1 MAAPAPRCD
10 GQRWRDG
17 RRPAPGGAAILVNSE
32 SFSQAKAA
40 RATHIGTRRFH
51 QMNQHPSKDAVIVV
65 VGAPQ
70 HQPTNLSD
78 SLSLAGLVMNP
89 ERLRR

>member
-10 GQRWRDG
+10 GQRLT

-51 QMNQHPSKDAVIVV
+51 QMNQHPSKM
-65 VGAPQ
+65 Q
-70 HQPTNLSD
+70 
-78 SLSLAGLVMNP
+78 
-89 ERLRR
+89 